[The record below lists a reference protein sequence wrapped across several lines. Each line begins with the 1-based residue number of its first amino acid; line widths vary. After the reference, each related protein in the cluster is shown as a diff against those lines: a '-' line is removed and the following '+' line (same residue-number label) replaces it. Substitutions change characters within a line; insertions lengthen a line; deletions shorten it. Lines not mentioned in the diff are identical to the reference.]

1 MSARRLSSTPKSQIQ
16 SLSCQG
22 TRVAEHY
29 YQIKELVRSRLGDE
43 YALLF
48 AEPGGLRQG
57 EVVDWYSP
65 LQGPAKPVTEL
76 PEDEARKVAA
86 LAEQMARSIKRLAD
100 DLKGSGASQANVLRG
115 MMLELALRY
124 PDPSC
129 IYAVGGQPV
138 MTCWGFSSSTKGA
151 QPEDLARFGERFSPA
166 QAAPA
171 PSVQPPRQERADA
184 RRTLPGWLWLL
195 PLLLLLLLL
204 LVIFVPFGSWRPIVA
219 LPGLDFRLPPLPW
232 ASARDAQAELQALQ
246 AEENGLQADID
257 GLRGELSAQ
266 AALCLPGQRD
276 ASPKTAP
283 RQDLVIP
290 EKTDDYAF
298 LLGQWM
304 NDAGLVSRLDGQ
316 PITVLYSFDSS
327 GNGTVTV
334 RQAGKR
340 DCVGKARARFTSPGV
355 LQIEAE
361 NQMCPGENKSYKA
374 EVIECRQTAGG
385 QTSCLGRSADGAS
398 WGGNVYF
405 RRIP

>member
-1 MSARRLSSTPKSQIQ
+1 MSARRLTSTPKSQIQ

-22 TRVAEHY
+22 TRVVDHY

-76 PEDEARKVAA
+76 PEDEARKVAVLTDQMA
-86 LAEQMARSIKRLAD
+86 KSIRRLAE

-115 MMLELALRY
+115 MMLELALHY

-151 QPEDLARFGERFSPA
+151 QPEDLARFGERFVPA
-166 QAAPA
+166 PAAP
-171 PSVQPPRQERADA
+171 PSSVQPPPQERPGA
-184 RRTLPGWLWLL
+184 RRGLPGWLSLL
-195 PLLLLLLLL
+195 PLLLLLLL
-204 LVIFVPFGSWRPIVA
+204 VVFVPFGAWRPVIA
-219 LPGLDFRLPPLPW
+219 LPGLDFRLPSLPW
-232 ASARDAQAELQALQ
+232 ASTRGAQAELEALKS
-246 AEENGLQADID
+246 EESVLQADID
-257 GLRGELSAQ
+257 RLREELSAQ
-266 AALCLPGQRD
+266 AALCLPGQRRD
-276 ASPKTAP
+276 ARSGAAP

-304 NDAGLVSRLDGQ
+304 NDAGLISRLDSQ
-316 PITVLYSFDSS
+316 PITVIYSFDAS

-334 RQAGKR
+334 RQEGKG
-340 DCVGKARARFTSPGV
+340 DCAGKARAYFSSPGV
-355 LQIEAE
+355 LRIEAE
-361 NQMCPGENKSYKA
+361 NQVCPGENKSYKA
-374 EVIECRQTAGG
+374 EVIECRQTADG
-385 QTSCLGRSADGAS
+385 QTSCLGKSTDGAS